1 MSNNVV
7 VSCRCTLK
15 LRDRKTMKD
24 FRDRDRQMEGREK
37 TIINYKQTD
46 ENDVKKIRKPKERQR
61 ERERERER
69 EMLWKENI

>member
-46 ENDVKKIRKPKERQR
+46 ENNVNKDKETKR
-61 ERERERER
+61 EIESDDRDK
-69 EMLWKENI
+69 KENVK